1 MALLNIKIQLDGTQF
16 RDESGRIVGAV
27 DGMQGKVSASL
38 DSLTAKVGLF
48 ALGFNQVIGVA
59 QQLAGAL
66 TAPLAKFAEFETSL
80 ANVGSLGVNN
90 MGEIRAEVLEMAR
103 AVSVPIS
110 ALTAG
115 MYEVVSAGVAAS
127 DQINF
132 LGLTAKAAKAGVA
145 ENNETIKFAS
155 AVIKGY
161 GLEWSATQSILDRG
175 FQTVNLGQTT
185 FTELAQSMGG
195 VVPLANALNV
205 RLDELFGSYAA
216 LTGVTGNTSEVTTQ
230 LKAVMTGLADPT
242 EDLLKL
248 VQAHGHATVES
259 AVAQEG
265 LTGILKI
272 LQTATGGSATEMAK
286 FFGSV
291 EAVNAL
297 LALTGEQFNSF
308 TEKTEA
314 MANSAGAMTAAYEV
328 QSDTIESRWLIMQ
341 NRANVRL
348 FEFLDTVKPAIIGL
362 QDFAITLIDLDW
374 RPFIIGATTAGA
386 ALIALNFPSVIAG
399 LTSLGTAI
407 ISFSA
412 TATAAIT
419 AIPLVGW
426 VAAGVTALATLTSA
440 LILTAKDEADLAD
453 ERKRTAQETI
463 NIIKAEQDRIQ
474 QAVAT
479 DGATVETTNKL
490 RLLNEELIRQ
500 QKIISDANLTIFTQK
515 LQEAQEDLA
524 DLQQGLIDR
533 FDLTGILLRD
543 LQQRAGNDLIKMEE
557 VATKR
562 LAELGDFQ
570 FKNKLGLIQLTEQE
584 LETIQAEHASYSEII
599 QPLQQAAQAQKNYN
613 QEIANRERLLQSKS
627 GDDLIQPNIPGPT
640 KVVQVKAVVGKT
652 NQEEVEKELKALIP
666 VGDNVIELPLRAT
679 FSTPAPSFISELKSF
694 TLDMQSEL
702 SEETFNKEDE
712 LLRLQVDNKLLTEE
726 DYFNQRVM
734 LLEDFQQRQ
743 QEIFGAESAEAL
755 RVSLEKTRFEEQ
767 YFSKKRQ
774 LEEQSLRSFLGITS
788 GLMGAFQGINE
799 NLFAVGKGF
808 AYAQAVVDTYAAA
821 NKALAAYPPP
831 FSYIAAAA
839 SIATGLANVAKIN
852 TTKFERRD
860 EGGFLGD
867 ESRTLFAGD
876 FGGGENRFIIANDG
890 EFIINRAATARH
902 RELLELIN
910 ASDGREIFP
919 RRQEGGAIGGGP
931 TSSPAA
937 GLGNIDVVELGR
949 QIGENIQIE
958 LRAELDAMRFYRQT
972 LPKYEREENLRRLA

>member
-16 RDESGRIVGAV
+16 KDESGRIVGTV
-27 DGMQGKVSASL
+27 EGMEGKVSGSL
-38 DSLTAKVGLF
+38 DSMTAKVGLF
-48 ALGFNQVIGVA
+48 AFGFNQIIGVS
-59 QQLAGAL
+59 QQVAGAL
-66 TAPLAKFAEFETSL
+66 TAPIAKFAEFESSL
-80 ANVGSLGVNN
+80 ANVASLGVNN
-90 MGEIRAEVLEMAR
+90 IGEIRAEILNLSRDVVA
-103 AVSVPIS
+103 PIS
-110 ALTAG
+110 SLTAG

-127 DQINF
+127 DQIDF
-132 LGLTAKAAKAGVA
+132 LRLTAEAAKAGVA
-145 ENNETIKFAS
+145 ETSDAINFAA

-161 GLEWSATQSILDRG
+161 GLEWSATQTILDKG
-175 FQTVNLGQTT
+175 FQTVNLGQTK
-185 FTELAQSMGG
+185 FSELAQSMGG
-195 VVPLANALNV
+195 VIPLANALKV
-205 RLDELFGSYAA
+205 RLDELFGGYAA
-216 LTGVTGNTSEVTTQ
+216 LTGVTGNTAEVTTQ

-242 EDLLKL
+242 DELLKL
-248 VQAHGHATVES
+248 VQQHGHATVES

-297 LALTGEQFNSF
+297 LALTGEQFKGF

-328 QSDTIESRWLIMQ
+328 QSDTIESRWLVMQ

-348 FEFLDTVKPAIIGL
+348 FEFLETVKPVITGL
-362 QDFAITLIDLDW
+362 QDFAIKLIDLDW

-386 ALIALNFPSVIAG
+386 ALIALNFPAVIAG
-399 LTSLGTAI
+399 LASLGTAI

-440 LILTAKDEADLAD
+440 LILTAKDEKDLAE
-453 ERKRTAQETI
+453 ERARTAQETI
-463 NIIKAEQDRIQ
+463 KIIKAEQDRVQ

-479 DGATVETTNKL
+479 DGATVETTEKL
-490 RLLNEELIRQ
+490 RLMNEELVRQ

-515 LQEAQEDLA
+515 LQQSKA
-524 DLQQGLIDR
+524 DLDDLQEGLIDS

-543 LQQRAGNDLIKMEE
+543 LNQRTSGDIVKMEE
-557 VATKR
+557 FVTRR

-584 LETIQAEHASYSEII
+584 LETIEAEHASYSEII

-613 QEIANRERLLQSKS
+613 QEIENRKRLLDTAGSESDQVQTLSGKASFTAPAKS
-627 GDDLIQPNIPGPT
+627 EIEKQLKSSLPVSGEFIDLPIHATVSMPAPRF
-640 KVVQVKAVVGKT
+640 
-652 NQEEVEKELKALIP
+652 VEELKA
-666 VGDNVIELPLRAT
+666 
-679 FSTPAPSFISELKSF
+679 F
-694 TLDMQSEL
+694 TLDMQAEL
-702 SEETFNKEDE
+702 AAATFGKEDE
-712 LLRLQVDNKLLTEE
+712 LLRLQFDNKLLTEQ
-726 DYFNQRVM
+726 DYFSQRLL
-734 LLEDFQQRQ
+734 LLEDFQQQ
-743 QEIFGAESAEAL
+743 QAEIFGQESAEAL
-755 RVSLEKTRFEEQ
+755 KVSLEKIRFEEQ
-767 YFSKKRQ
+767 YLNKKRQ
-774 LEEQSLRSFLGITS
+774 LEEQSVRSFLAITS

-831 FSYIAAAA
+831 FSYVAAAA
-839 SIATGLANVAKIN
+839 SIATGIANVAKIN
-852 TTKFERRD
+852 ATKFERRA

-867 ESRTLFAGD
+867 DQRTLFSGD

-910 ASDGREIFP
+910 SSNGGEVFP
-919 RRQEGGAIGGGP
+919 RRQDGGIVGGGS
-931 TSSPAA
+931 TGAPAV
-937 GLGNIDVVELGR
+937 GFGNIDLDAFAEKVGSK
-949 QIGENIQIE
+949 IE
-958 LRAELDAMRFYRQT
+958 LKVIAQLDSMQFFRQE
-972 LPKYEREENLRRLA
+972 LPKYEREENLRRVS